1 MKAQMQ
7 PTALKS
13 VTGLQQAATGSNRHR
28 QEQV

>member
-13 VTGLQQAATGSNRHR
+13 VTGLQQAATGTGRSRS
-28 QEQV
+28 EPM